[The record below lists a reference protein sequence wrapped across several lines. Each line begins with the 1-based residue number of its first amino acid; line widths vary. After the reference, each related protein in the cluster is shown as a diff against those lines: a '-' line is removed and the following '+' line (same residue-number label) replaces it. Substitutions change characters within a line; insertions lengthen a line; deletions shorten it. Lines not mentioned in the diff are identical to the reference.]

1 MEAQWAAC
9 EEAFIDALPD
19 KEGMPVERY
28 ERIKDVLARWD
39 DLSPAERRE
48 LSGGNQAYW
57 YKKYS
62 YMATED
68 GEGEVLILPGEVV
81 DVDGDDDDE
90 EGAPASKPSKRAAQL
105 CVLSHQGRFFED
117 IKAVHLAS
125 VLALMLAPSACFS
138 SHGACVCI
146 VCGRVPLQGC
156 GAVQGR
162 VRTAR
167 PIDPAIDRAPL
178 CQALPGLHSDGA
190 WQLPLCPSPLRRAS
204 PSRPLLSFISHAV
217 PLCRCRR
224 SERRRLLASGPS

>member
-1 MEAQWAAC
+1 
-9 EEAFIDALPD
+9 
-19 KEGMPVERY
+19 
-28 ERIKDVLARWD
+28 
-39 DLSPAERRE
+39 
-48 LSGGNQAYW
+48 
-57 YKKYS
+57 
-62 YMATED
+62 MATED

-117 IKAVHLAS
+117 IKAVHVAS

-190 WQLPLCPSPLRRAS
+190 
-204 PSRPLLSFISHAV
+204 
-217 PLCRCRR
+217 
-224 SERRRLLASGPS
+224 